1 MKPSQKKTSHVFD
14 ALAPKRGEL
23 SKIIA
28 QVDAAHRRLAPIRRC
43 HPWRARV
50 FPAKPAEVIA

>member
-1 MKPSQKKTSHVFD
+1 VFD

-28 QVDAAHRRLAPIRRC
+28 QIDAAHKKLAPIRRC

-50 FPAKPAEVIA
+50 FAAKPTEVVA